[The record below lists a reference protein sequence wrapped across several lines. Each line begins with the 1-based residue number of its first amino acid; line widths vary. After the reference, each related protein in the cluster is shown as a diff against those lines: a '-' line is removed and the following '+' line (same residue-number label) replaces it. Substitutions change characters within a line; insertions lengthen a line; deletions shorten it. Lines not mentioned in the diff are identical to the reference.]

1 MILKRKMVMKL
12 NVDRKLTILIA
23 LWILDKLIMLGMFL
37 SVSFG
42 QEQTKYGLGFE
53 FHTFPSA
60 FMEDRG
66 GLGNICTY

>member
-1 MILKRKMVMKL
+1 MPKITHPQKEQVKMKKMSL
-12 NVDRKLTILIA
+12 CII
-23 LWILDKLIMLGMFL
+23 ISGMFL

-42 QEQTKYGLGFE
+42 QEQTKHGLGFE

-60 FMEDRG
+60 LFMEDGG